1 MSSGGGADTLAGR
14 PHPSDRLEGVVDP
27 TEQLVVEV
35 FVRDLERSLHFYQ
48 RLGFELY
55 ERHGRFAGLRWEGH
69 RFFLDERPDLTSP
82 VTPVANVRV
91 MVPDVDACW
100 RLCLGMGARVVA
112 AIADRDYGL
121 RDFTIADPD
130 GFGVRFAMRLPGPG

>member
-14 PHPSDRLEGVVDP
+14 PHPSGRLEGVGDP
-27 TEQLVVEV
+27 TEQLVGEG
-35 FVRDLERSLHFYQ
+35 FVRDRGRALHFHHRLGSYQ
-48 RLGFELY
+48 RLGCELH
-55 ERHGRFAGLRWEGH
+55 ERRGRFAGLRWEGH

-91 MVPDVDACW
+91 LVPDVDACW

-121 RDFTIADPD
+121 RDFTI
-130 GFGVRFAMRLPGPG
+130 